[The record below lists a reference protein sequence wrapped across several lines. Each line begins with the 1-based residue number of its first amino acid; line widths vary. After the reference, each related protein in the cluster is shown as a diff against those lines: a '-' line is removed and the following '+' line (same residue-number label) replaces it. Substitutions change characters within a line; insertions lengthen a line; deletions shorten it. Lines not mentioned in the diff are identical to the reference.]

1 MAQRTLVQLIDDIDG
16 TTVANGK
23 GETIEFGLDGV
34 LYEIDLADKNAKRFR
49 DALAPFVG
57 SARKVSAR
65 GARRAGGG
73 GRSARADKAQTQAIR
88 EWAKENGYEI
98 SDRGRIPASI
108 IEAYNAE

>member
-23 GETIEFGLDGV
+23 GETIEFGIDGV

-65 GARRAGGG
+65 GARRVSG

-98 SDRGRIPASI
+98 SDRGRIPATI